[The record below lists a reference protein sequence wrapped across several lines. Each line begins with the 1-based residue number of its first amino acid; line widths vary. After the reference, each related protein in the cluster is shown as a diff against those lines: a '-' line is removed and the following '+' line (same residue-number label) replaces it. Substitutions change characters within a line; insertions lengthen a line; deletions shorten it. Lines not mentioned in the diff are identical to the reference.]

1 MIISADSKYDMM
13 INNLCI
19 KNKIEFMNKKTFNKS
34 KKKVFLC
41 AKNSDFLLSIY
52 SSIII
57 PNNIFNSVKNH
68 SLNLH
73 PGILPYYPGKNC
85 VSGAIYN
92 SEKKIGATIH
102 KMVTKVDSGDILSI
116 DSLSLSNLDTAIS
129 AMEKLKILSLKM
141 IKHLILDI
149 VNNKKLIFKKN
160 NLTKKKFFP
169 KYIPNRGYINKH
181 LSNEKLLRLY
191 KASYFGPFNSPWGS
205 LKLKY
210 KKEVYFIKNILLYK
224 DSNHIYLLKK
234 INKNLIEL
242 HLNKN
247 MYKIIV

>member
-1 MIISADSKYDMM
+1 
-13 INNLCI
+13 
-19 KNKIEFMNKKTFNKS
+19 
-34 KKKVFLC
+34 
-41 AKNSDFLLSIY
+41 
-52 SSIII
+52 
-57 PNNIFNSVKNH
+57 
-68 SLNLH
+68 
-73 PGILPYYPGKNC
+73 
-85 VSGAIYN
+85 
-92 SEKKIGATIH
+92 
-102 KMVTKVDSGDILSI
+102 
-116 DSLSLSNLDTAIS
+116 
-129 AMEKLKILSLKM
+129 MEKLKILSLKM